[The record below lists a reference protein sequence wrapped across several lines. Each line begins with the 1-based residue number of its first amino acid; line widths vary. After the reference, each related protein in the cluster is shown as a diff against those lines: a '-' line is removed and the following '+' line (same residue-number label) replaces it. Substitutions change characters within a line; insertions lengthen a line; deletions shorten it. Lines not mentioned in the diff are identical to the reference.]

1 MNDSVWQHYLSLC
14 KPKVVALMLLTAWV
28 GMILAAPPT
37 QLPWLALS
45 LGTLGIAFCASSAAV
60 INHLVERHIDVHMK
74 RTQHRPVASGKISP
88 SRAFVFSLIL
98 GLLGLG
104 ILVTWVNTLTACL
117 TFATLIGYAMVYTL
131 FLKQATPQNIVI
143 GGLAGAAPPLLGWTA
158 VTNQIDP
165 FGLILVLIIFTWTP
179 PHFWALAIYRRQEYQ
194 QAGLPMLPVTHG
206 VPYTKLN
213 IVLYTVLLIVTTV
226 LPFAF
231 KMCGLLYLLLSTP
244 LNLGFLYYAVK
255 LYRNGSDQ
263 LALKV
268 FGYSIL
274 YLMGLFLAL
283 ILDHY
288 FSWVIFRTI
297 GT

>member
-1 MNDSVWQHYLSLC
+1 MTNSTWQDYFSLC

-37 QLPWLALS
+37 EVPWIALS

-74 RTQHRPVASGKISP
+74 RTQHRPVASGKIPP
-88 SRAFVFSLIL
+88 SHALIFSLIL
-98 GLLGLG
+98 GLFGLG
-104 ILVTWVNTLTACL
+104 ILIAWVNTLTACL
-117 TFATLIGYAMVYTL
+117 TFATLLGYAIVYTL
-131 FLKQATPQNIVI
+131 FLKHATPQNIVI

-165 FGLILVLIIFTWTP
+165 FALILVLIIFTWTP

-194 QAGLPMLPVTHG
+194 QAALPMLPVTHG
-206 VPYTKLN
+206 IPYTKLN
-213 IVLYTVLLIVTTV
+213 ILLYTVLLILTTH
-226 LPFAF
+226 LPVAF
-231 KMCGLLYLLLSTP
+231 SMCGVLYLLLTTP
-244 LNLGFLYYAVK
+244 LNIGFLYYAIK
-255 LYRNGSDQ
+255 LYRKTCDKV
-263 LALKV
+263 ALKV

-288 FSWVIFRTI
+288 FSWIIFNTI
-297 GT
+297 GA